1 VCVFVAVDHTKDDL
15 PVFESGAILL
25 YLADQDPQE
34 QLLPKAVPER
44 AKVLSWLFLQMAALG
59 PMQGQLNAFL
69 RYLPGEYKVATERFI
84 SETERLYTVLEKQLE
99 NRLWLAA
106 DRFTVA
112 DIAFFPWVYMH
123 DYCGISVAKR
133 PNLAAWIQ
141 RMLDRP
147 AVLRGLDVPSKKS
160 YNLCLR

>member
-1 VCVFVAVDHTKDDL
+1 MDFTLYTAVDHTKDDL

-69 RYLPGEYKVATERFI
+69 RYLPGENKVATERFI

-123 DYCGISVAKR
+123 DYCGK
-133 PNLAAWIQ
+133 NY
-141 RMLDRP
+141 
-147 AVLRGLDVPSKKS
+147 S
-160 YNLCLR
+160 YTMHAQG